1 MTDQQNMPMYSV
13 DLDQI
18 RAYIRSLMAER
29 KITVAELARKTGI
42 AKGTLDNFFD
52 GTTKSPT
59 FDKICTI
66 IIALDGSVDEALG
79 LKAPAAPAHPHMD
92 FSALSAAHQLAMDA
106 KTDHIRDL
114 QNALIM
120 ERKKIKR
127 MMWWQRL
134 FIIENI
140 GLVILFILDYNNHGW
155 GYFRGMNWNPL
166 TRNGGKITIQRG

>member
-1 MTDQQNMPMYSV
+1 MPDSQNMPIYSV

-29 KITVAELARKTGI
+29 KITVAELAYKTKI

-79 LKAPAAPAHPHMD
+79 LKATPAPAPQMD
-92 FSALSAAHQLAMDA
+92 FAALSAAHALAVDA
-106 KTDHIRDL
+106 KNAHIIDL
-114 QNALIM
+114 QNALAM

-127 MMWWQRL
+127 LMFWQRL
-134 FIIENI
+134 CILENI
-140 GLVILFILDYNNHGW
+140 ALVILFLLDYYNHGW
-155 GYFRGMNWNPL
+155 GYFRGSLLHWL
-166 TRNGGKITIQRG
+166 KDGGKSVVFKG